1 VEVLQQGN
9 WDPNYLAV
17 KSKIPKIREGTYMP
31 KSLKI
36 VIPMAGFGTRLRPQ
50 TWSRPKQLMSLAGK
64 TVLEH
69 VLHQFETL
77 PKNLEIEYVFI
88 VGYLGEKVE
97 AFMNENYPELKVRYV
112 VQDEMRGQSH
122 AIYLAKDYLKGPM
135 LMVFA
140 DTLIETNLSMLG
152 EDDIDAIAWVKP
164 VPDPRRFGVTEIGSD
179 GLVKRLI
186 EKPKEMHNNLAIVGF
201 YYFKKSADLVAAIE
215 TQIDQEVQLK
225 GEFFLADAVNIM
237 LQRGTQMR
245 TQRVDI
251 WLDAGTPEAVLETNH
266 YLLEN
271 GHDNTVEA
279 GQRLGVTLV
288 PPSFVH
294 PEADVQ
300 NSVIGPYTSIGA
312 GCKVQDTIIT
322 DSILE
327 DGSQVTNVILENS
340 LIGQNAMVNGCPNSL
355 NVGDNSAINFDGK
368 CR

>member
-1 VEVLQQGN
+1 MTE
-9 WDPNYLAV
+9 
-17 KSKIPKIREGTYMP
+17 T
-31 KSLKI
+31 LKI
-36 VIPMAGFGTRLRPQ
+36 VIPMAGFGTRLRPH

-64 TVLEH
+64 TVIEH
-69 VLHQFETL
+69 VLQQFDSL
-77 PKNLEIEYVFI
+77 PEGLDIEFIFI

-97 AFMNENYPELKVRYV
+97 AFMDENYPDVKVRYV
-112 VQDEMRGQSH
+112 VQAEMRGQSH
-122 AIYLAKDYLKGPM
+122 AIYLAKEFLDGPM

-140 DTLIETNLSMLG
+140 DTLIETDLSKLG
-152 EDDIDAIAWVKP
+152 QDEIDAIAWVKP

-201 YYFKKSADLVAAIE
+201 YYFKRSEDLIAAIE
-215 TQIDQEVQLK
+215 TQIEQEVQLK

-245 TQRVDI
+245 TQRVDV

-271 GHDNTVEA
+271 GQDNTAEA
-279 GQRLGVTLV
+279 GQRLGVTIV

-312 GCKVQDTIIT
+312 GCQVKDTIIT

-340 LIGQNAMVNGCPNSL
+340 LIGQNAIINGCPNSL

>member
-1 VEVLQQGN
+1 MSE
-9 WDPNYLAV
+9 
-17 KSKIPKIREGTYMP
+17 T
-31 KSLKI
+31 LKI
-36 VIPMAGFGTRLRPQ
+36 VIPMAGYGTRLRPH

-69 VLHQFETL
+69 VLDQFNSL
-77 PKNLEIEYVFI
+77 PNHLDIEFIFI
-88 VGYLGEKVE
+88 VGYLGDKVE
-97 AFMNENYPELKVRYV
+97 AFMNKNYPDVKVRYV
-112 VQDEMRGQSH
+112 VQAEMRGQSH
-122 AIYLAKDYLKGPM
+122 AIYLAKEYLSGPM

-140 DTLIETNLSMLG
+140 DTLIETDLATLG
-152 EDDIDAIAWVKP
+152 SDQIDAIAWVKP
-164 VPDPRRFGVTEIGSD
+164 VPDPRRFGVTEIGAD

-186 EKPKEMHNNLAIVGF
+186 EKPKEMHNNLAVVGF
-201 YYFKKSADLVAAIE
+201 YYFKHSEDLIAAIE
-215 TQIDQEVQLK
+215 TQIEQDVLLK

-271 GHDNTVEA
+271 GRDNTAEA

-288 PPSFVH
+288 QPSFIH

-312 GCKVQDTIIT
+312 GCKVRDTIIVE
-322 DSILE
+322 SILE
-327 DGSQVTNVILENS
+327 DGSQVSNVILENS
-340 LIGQNAMVNGCPNSL
+340 LIGQHAAVNGCPNSL
-355 NVGDNSAINFDGK
+355 NVGDNSTVNFDGR
-368 CR
+368 CS